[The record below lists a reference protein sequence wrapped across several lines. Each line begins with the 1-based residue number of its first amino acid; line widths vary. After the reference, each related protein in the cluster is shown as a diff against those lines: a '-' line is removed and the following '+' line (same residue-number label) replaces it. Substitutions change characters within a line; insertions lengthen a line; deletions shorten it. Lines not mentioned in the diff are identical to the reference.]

1 MCVSQDKQGVIT
13 NNQRIV
19 GAIPTINKALE
30 GGAKAVILMSHLG
43 RPDGKAVEKL
53 TLKPVA
59 DRLGELLGKPV
70 TFLKDCVGAE
80 TEETPVDE
88 LFRRR
93 QAAAARQSG
102 SAG

>member
-1 MCVSQDKQGVIT
+1 MSDAEGLRGAVGSDDRRAGLRALRDRLAVELERVADEGFCPACKRGSSSVAPLAARLSDVMAQLDDLG
-13 NNQRIV
+13 V
-19 GAIPTINKALE
+19 GAK
-30 GGAKAVILMSHLG
+30 
-43 RPDGKAVEKL
+43 
-53 TLKPVA
+53 
-59 DRLGELLGKPV
+59 
-70 TFLKDCVGAE
+70 

>member
-1 MCVSQDKQGVIT
+1 MSDAEGLRGAVGSDDRRAGLRALRDFLAVELGLVSGSSSVAPLAARLSDVMAQLDDLG
-13 NNQRIV
+13 V
-19 GAIPTINKALE
+19 GAK
-30 GGAKAVILMSHLG
+30 
-43 RPDGKAVEKL
+43 
-53 TLKPVA
+53 
-59 DRLGELLGKPV
+59 
-70 TFLKDCVGAE
+70 